1 VHVVPPHPRHRADL
15 LGKPQTETMALS
27 ALRRKNEK
35 VTQMNDYADPLIQLR
50 EWDRK
55 YTEAMRDKRPEQ
67 AKIAAVKII
76 RLAVDLLEIAEG
88 K

>member
-1 VHVVPPHPRHRADL
+1 
-15 LGKPQTETMALS
+15 MS
-27 ALRRKNEK
+27 
-35 VTQMNDYADPLIQLR
+35 DYADPLIQLR

-67 AKIAAVKII
+67 AKVAAMKII